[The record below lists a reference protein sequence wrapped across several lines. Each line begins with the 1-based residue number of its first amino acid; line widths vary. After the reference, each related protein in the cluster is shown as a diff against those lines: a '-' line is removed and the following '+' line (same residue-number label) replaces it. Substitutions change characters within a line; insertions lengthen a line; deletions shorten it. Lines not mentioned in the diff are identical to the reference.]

1 MIAGSIDDE
10 ATMAIQS
17 TPETTQVN
25 GTTCDSPVDE
35 NDRILSI
42 QSHVAYGYVGGK
54 AAVFPLQC
62 IGYDVDVV
70 NTVNFS
76 NHTGYERFGGT
87 RASAEELSSILKM
100 MDEIGLLSP
109 HRLLT
114 GYIPNAAA
122 LEVVKELAQKLKSR
136 NPHLIYLMDP
146 VLGDSGKL
154 YVSQDVIPI
163 YKVMFSFATI
173 ITPNWFEVETL
184 TGVPLLSL
192 SALHNALSILH
203 KHVQHVI
210 ISSIPLQPWLS
221 KVLPETMQPPAS
233 ADNQQAYLLCISSSR
248 TIGTSSHST
257 VHARLVPLIA
267 GYFSGVGDLFSALA
281 LGHFNPS
288 PTPSDNKPHSATQT
302 PLSFAAAA
310 ALHKTHSILEFTN
323 AFAARLP
330 PEDRTTTDDELDA
343 AEPVRKL
350 KRMRGRELRLVQGQH
365 ILREEWREGQGKDL
379 QFWDGFWDSF

>member
-1 MIAGSIDDE
+1 
-10 ATMAIQS
+10 MAIQS
-17 TPETTQVN
+17 TPEIN
-25 GTTCDSPVDE
+25 GTTSEPAVEPAVDT
-35 NDRILSI
+35 DRILSI

-76 NHTGYERFGGT
+76 NHTGYGRFGGT
-87 RASAEELSSILKM
+87 KASAEELTLIFKT
-100 MDEIGLLSP
+100 MDGAGLLSP
-109 HRLLT
+109 RRLLT

-122 LEVVKELAQKLKSR
+122 LEVVKELAQKLESH

-163 YKVMFSFATI
+163 YKEMFSFATI

-184 TGVPLLSL
+184 TGVPLRSL
-192 SALHNALSILH
+192 SALQNALSILH
-203 KHVQHVI
+203 KRVPHVV

-221 KVLPETMQPPAS
+221 LVLPKTIQPPAS
-233 ADNQQAYLLCISSSR
+233 IDDQQDYLLCISSSR
-248 TIGTSSHST
+248 TLGTTTHST
-257 VHARLVPLIA
+257 VHARLVPLIP
-267 GYFSGVGDLFSALA
+267 GYFSGVGDLFSALT

-288 PTPSDNKPHSATQT
+288 STPSDSKLHLATQT
-302 PLSFAAAA
+302 PLSFAVAA
-310 ALHKTHSILEFTN
+310 ALHKTYSILEFTN
-323 AFAARLP
+323 AFAVRLP
-330 PEDRTTTDDELDA
+330 AEDRTATDDELDA

-350 KRMRGRELRLVQGQH
+350 RRMRGRELRLVQGQH

-379 QFWDGFWDSF
+379 QFWDGFWDSC

>member
-1 MIAGSIDDE
+1 
-10 ATMAIQS
+10 MAIQS
-17 TPETTQVN
+17 TPEIIQAN
-25 GTTCDSPVDE
+25 DRTCEPADD

-76 NHTGYERFGGT
+76 NHTGYGLFGGT
-87 RASAEELSSILKM
+87 RASAEELASIFKT
-100 MDEIGLLSP
+100 MDGAGLLSP

-136 NPHLIYLMDP
+136 NPHFIYLMDP

-163 YKVMFSFATI
+163 YKEILSFATI

-184 TGVPLLSL
+184 TGIPLLSL
-192 SALHNALSILH
+192 SALRDALSILH
-203 KHVQHVI
+203 KHVQHVV
-210 ISSIPLQPWLS
+210 ISSIPLRPWLS

-233 ADNQQAYLLCISSSR
+233 ADNQQAFLLCISSSH
-248 TIGTSSHST
+248 TGASSHST
-257 VHARLVPLIA
+257 VHARVVPLIP
-267 GYFSGVGDLFSALA
+267 GYFSGVGDLFSALI
-281 LGHFNPS
+281 LGAASTRSPS
-288 PTPSDNKPHSATQT
+288 AFRRQNFIQQHRPHCHRRRPA
-302 PLSFAAAA
+302 P
-310 ALHKTHSILEFTN
+310 HKTHSILEFTN
-323 AFAARLP
+323 SLQHTS
-330 PEDRTTTDDELDA
+330 PEDRTTTDY
-343 AEPVRKL
+343 
-350 KRMRGRELRLVQGQH
+350 
-365 ILREEWREGQGKDL
+365 
-379 QFWDGFWDSF
+379 DGPA

>member
-10 ATMAIQS
+10 ATMTIQS
-17 TPETTQVN
+17 MPETTQVN
-25 GTTCDSPVDE
+25 GTTCSELADG
-35 NDRILSI
+35 NDRILSV

-76 NHTGYERFGGT
+76 NHTGYGCFGGT
-87 RASAEELSSILKM
+87 RASAEELASIFKM
-100 MDEIGLLSP
+100 MDETGLLSP
-109 HRLLT
+109 RRLLT
-114 GYIPNAAA
+114 GYIPNAAT
-122 LEVVKELAQKLKSR
+122 LKVVKELAQKLKSR

-154 YVSQDVIPI
+154 YVSEDVIPI
-163 YKVMFSFATI
+163 YKEMFSFATI

-184 TGVPLLSL
+184 TGIPLLSL
-192 SALHNALSILH
+192 SALRNALSNLH
-203 KHVQHVI
+203 KHVEHVI

-221 KVLPETMQPPAS
+221 KILPETMQPPAS
-233 ADNQQAYLLCISSSR
+233 TDNQQAYLLCISSSR

-267 GYFSGVGDLFSALA
+267 GYFSGVGDLFSALT

-288 PTPSDNKPHSATQT
+288 PTPSDSKFHSTTQT

-310 ALHKTHSILEFTN
+310 ALHKTYSILEFTS
-323 AFAARLP
+323 AFAAQLP
-330 PEDRTTTDDELDA
+330 PEERTTTDDERDA

-379 QFWDGFWDSF
+379 KFWDGFWDSF

>member
-1 MIAGSIDDE
+1 M
-10 ATMAIQS
+10 TIQS
-17 TPETTQVN
+17 MPETTQVN
-25 GTTCDSPVDE
+25 GTLCKPTDE
-35 NDRILSI
+35 DNRILSI

-70 NTVNFS
+70 NSVNFS
-76 NHTGYERFGGT
+76 NHTGYGRTSGT
-87 RASAEELSSILKM
+87 RTSGEELASIFKM
-100 MDEIGLLSP
+100 MDDVGLLSP

-122 LEVVKELAQKLKSR
+122 LKVIKELAQKLKSS

-146 VLGDSGKL
+146 VLGDSGEL
-154 YVSQDVIPI
+154 YVSPDVIPI
-163 YKVMFSFATI
+163 YKEMLSFATI

-184 TGVPLLSL
+184 TGVPLISFG
-192 SALHNALSILH
+192 ALRDALSILH
-203 KHVQHVI
+203 KHVEHVI

-221 KVLPETMQPPAS
+221 RVLPETMQPPVS
-233 ADNQQAYLLCISSSR
+233 TDNQQAYLLCISSSR

-257 VHARLVPLIA
+257 VHARLVPLIT
-267 GYFSGVGDLFSALA
+267 GYFSGVGDLFSALT

-288 PTPSDNKPHSATQT
+288 FTPSDSKLHSAAQT

-310 ALHKTHSILEFTN
+310 ALHKTYSILELTN
-323 AFAARLP
+323 AFALRLP
-330 PEDRTTTDDELDA
+330 PEDRTTTDDERDE

-379 QFWDGFWDSF
+379 QFWDGFWETS